1 MLQVEKNFYENKKNI
16 NARCTKTKTK
26 TTTKAKIKKSA
37 YFLKIFV
44 LGFTLFLNSCAYEAY
59 PNDIFFAKTQA
70 SGNADA
76 TSWED
81 ASDFQTAITK
91 ASNSSGKKI
100 IFLEKGLHRVDEKMK
115 NRAFQLQSGV
125 KVYGGFDSNNPN
137 LKKYLATNYKNYK
150 LKIAFD
156 AQDSRLGRDLT
167 VTKLARMA
175 NTTSGTIVEM
185 RDLKDEVLFDGI
197 VFENNSNLNYTSGAV
212 WASNSK
218 VKFKNIIFRN
228 LQAKYAS
235 GVYAKDSELDFENCE
250 FNNNK
255 ANFYGSL
262 AVKKSK
268 LKIKNSTFSSN
279 TANYGAAIYSEDS
292 QAQIIN
298 SEFLRNTANS
308 NPASIG
314 EMYDAIGTIYSNRS
328 KIKIENSLFKNNNAK
343 NGASIYNRYA
353 QLEVV
358 NSKFS
363 NNSVDTDPNPQNGRN
378 GGGAIFSENSDLI
391 ITNSNFDNNKSA
403 RGGAVYS
410 FSDTKINL
418 TNNIFENNES
428 YFGGALYLGSSKDFS
443 LSSLAFIDNLAKGSG
458 GAIYSTQNKK
468 SIIKNS
474 TFSKNKA
481 KFAGGIF
488 SYQDNISFVNLSV
501 FKNTAQEQAGGILIK
516 TENGTIGYTPDAKI
530 INSVIYDNIAN
541 NSKNETAKVQNI
553 GISKNVTNLQIKHSL
568 VNEDSNSN
576 ANELSVAKFDDDKNN
591 RSFEKIDISKNSGDK
606 NITNIDPLISF
617 DQSKKIYK
625 FDANSG
631 LRNAGSENLYQQTT
645 GENLNSAKDQLGN
658 PRLFGTEIDIGAF
671 ELQN

>member
-76 TSWED
+76 TSWEN

-167 VTKLARMA
+167 ATKLARMA

-197 VFENNSNLNYTSGAV
+197 VFENNSNLNYHSGAV

-255 ANFYGSL
+255 AIFSGSL
-262 AVKKSK
+262 AVEKSK

-298 SEFLRNTANS
+298 SEFLRNTANLNSAS
-308 NPASIG
+308 NG
-314 EMYDAIGTIYSNRS
+314 KMYDAIGTIYSNRS

-363 NNSVDTDPNPQNGRN
+363 NNSANTDIQTTGRN

-391 ITNSNFDNNKSA
+391 ITNSNFDNNKSV
-403 RGGAVYS
+403 RGGAVHS
-410 FSDTKINL
+410 LSDTKINL
-418 TNNIFENNES
+418 TNNIFENNKS
-428 YFGGALYLGSSKDFS
+428 HFGGALYLRSSKDFI
-443 LSSLAFIDNLAKGSG
+443 LSSLAFIDNLAEASG
-458 GAIYSTQNKK
+458 GAIFSRQNEK

-481 KFAGGIF
+481 KLAGGIF

-501 FKNTAQEQAGGILIK
+501 FENAAQEQAGGILIK
-516 TENGTIGYTPDAKI
+516 TENGAIGYTPDAKI
-530 INSVIYDNIAN
+530 INSVIYNNIAN

-568 VNEDSNSN
+568 VNKDLN
-576 ANELSVAKFDDDKNN
+576 ANELSVAKFDDDENN

-631 LRNAGSENLYQQTT
+631 LRNAGSKNLYQQTT